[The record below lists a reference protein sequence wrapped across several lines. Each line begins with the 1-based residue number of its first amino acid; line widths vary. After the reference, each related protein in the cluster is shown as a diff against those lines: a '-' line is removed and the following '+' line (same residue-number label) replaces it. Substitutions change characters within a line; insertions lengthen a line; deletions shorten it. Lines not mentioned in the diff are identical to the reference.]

1 MKNIQEFLGFVNF
14 YKRFIHDFNNIARP
28 MFRLLSKDTPWKWDV
43 EEENSFN
50 NLKQALKESPVLI
63 QPDVTKEFLLEC
75 DASDFATGAV
85 LNQIGPDKKMHPV
98 AFLSKTLA
106 PAERNYDIYDKEL
119 LAVIRALK
127 EWRHYLEG
135 STIPIKILM
144 DHKNLEYFKTKCN
157 LNRRQVRWMGFLADY
172 NYCIVYRPGVENKK
186 ADILSRQYE
195 HQEEAALEGGCY
207 NPL

>member
-1 MKNIQEFLGFVNF
+1 MVPEVHYLGVIANREGVCVDPEKVTKAVDWATPQTIKNIQEFLGFINF
-14 YKRFIHDFNNIARP
+14 YKRFIHNFNNIARP

-50 NLKQALKESPVLI
+50 NLKEALKESPVLI

-75 DASDFATGAV
+75 DASDFATSAV

-119 LAVIRALK
+119 LAIIRALK
-127 EWRHYLEG
+127 EWRH
-135 STIPIKILM
+135 
-144 DHKNLEYFKTKCN
+144 
-157 LNRRQVRWMGFLADY
+157 
-172 NYCIVYRPGVENKK
+172 
-186 ADILSRQYE
+186 
-195 HQEEAALEGGCY
+195 
-207 NPL
+207 